1 MDSSNRKY
9 ALALIV
15 GGVLVYAVKLV
26 FTMGLAQH
34 GLFSVLGGYNVPT
47 MNSSLPESVAAH
59 EACLAL
65 KHRFFDHMDES
76 PEHVLQS
83 SRHHWKQLNCADV
96 LAQHRAGI
104 ANTLTQVR
112 STPAPVDEV
121 IQDHDEP
128 ESISAH
134 ERAIREEQES
144 YVRLCYDVR
153 VSAAIIP
160 GKSWG
165 KATKAQKKAWA
176 DNKCDKY
183 GSIKPGVIHS
193 RYSGSLHRKTTD
205 EAVPMVTAS
214 ATATATESLDMPGD
228 GSEAL
233 LDHLGDRKADTEWCF
248 LNREKYNVRPMK
260 SWGNLPHTMQVQWK
274 EHTCDVIFSMK
285 RRKAYKMVECPASNY
300 NDTTLPLIAVMAAST
315 TRKVKR
321 PSPKTMSLFTYLLPS
336 LRTSIDCG
344 FRYTFVM
351 GYDEG
356 DAYHDT
362 KGGMGR
368 TVAWFD
374 QHVAGVL
381 KTMNIH
387 VDFLPVVVKNT
398 VKKPGPVFIH
408 MARAAYDKGADFFY
422 RVNDDTELVARWPSR
437 FVGTIMNLPPPYGV
451 VGPFCD
457 ANKKI
462 LTHDFVHRTHMEIF
476 GMNYYPP
483 ALVDWWMDDWMT
495 LVYGWQRTFSY
506 REAEVIHHTGVHGQR
521 YEVTKENESK
531 VNALVQQGRQMIR
544 AWMLKHQV
552 PEREILNFDRE
563 TKKHYATGNIKMQTI
578 KETTKEGS

>member
-1 MDSSNRKY
+1 
-9 ALALIV
+9 
-15 GGVLVYAVKLV
+15 
-26 FTMGLAQH
+26 
-34 GLFSVLGGYNVPT
+34 
-47 MNSSLPESVAAH
+47 
-59 EACLAL
+59 
-65 KHRFFDHMDES
+65 
-76 PEHVLQS
+76 
-83 SRHHWKQLNCADV
+83 
-96 LAQHRAGI
+96 
-104 ANTLTQVR
+104 
-112 STPAPVDEV
+112 
-121 IQDHDEP
+121 
-128 ESISAH
+128 
-134 ERAIREEQES
+134 
-144 YVRLCYDVR
+144 
-153 VSAAIIP
+153 
-160 GKSWG
+160 
-165 KATKAQKKAWA
+165 
-176 DNKCDKY
+176 
-183 GSIKPGVIHS
+183 
-193 RYSGSLHRKTTD
+193 
-205 EAVPMVTAS
+205 
-214 ATATATESLDMPGD
+214 
-228 GSEAL
+228 
-233 LDHLGDRKADTEWCF
+233 
-248 LNREKYNVRPMK
+248 
-260 SWGNLPHTMQVQWK
+260 
-274 EHTCDVIFSMK
+274 MK

-381 KTMNIH
+381 KTKNVH
-387 VDFLPVVVKNT
+387 VDFLPVAVKNT

-422 RVNDDTELVARWPSR
+422 RVNDDTELVGRWPSR

-462 LTHDFVHRTHMEIF
+462 LTHDFVHRTHMEVF

-483 ALVDWWMDDWMT
+483 ALVDWWMDDWVT

-506 REAEVIHHTGVHGQR
+506 REAEVIHHTGAHGQR